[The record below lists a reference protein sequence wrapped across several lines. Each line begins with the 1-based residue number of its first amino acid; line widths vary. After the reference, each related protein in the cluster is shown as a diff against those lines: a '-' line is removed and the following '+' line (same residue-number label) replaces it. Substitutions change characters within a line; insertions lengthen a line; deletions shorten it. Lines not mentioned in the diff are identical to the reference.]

1 MFKQIFRI
9 AFVSLIWKQY
19 KAIIISTVVLF
30 AYLWLIGSVHSDYLN
45 YAELQED
52 KSLAGRSFILKW
64 AALSSGVLL
73 YIAYHVLRGSR
84 NRQKSSSSS
93 SSIKGAALSGTLVD
107 QPKGVNNS
115 NYPDPFAEIRTKK
128 KLRTRAEI
136 AIDKQGEKQ

>member
-9 AFVSLIWKQY
+9 AFVNLIWKQY

-30 AYLWLIGSVHSDYLN
+30 AYLWLIGSVHSDYLS
-45 YAELQED
+45 YAKLQAD
-52 KSLAGRSFILKW
+52 KSLAGRSFLLKW

-84 NRQKSSSSS
+84 RKRNATAAKSN
-93 SSIKGAALSGTLVD
+93 ALSGTLV
-107 QPKGVNNS
+107 NRTSEETNS
-115 NYPDPFAEIRTKK
+115 NSPDPFAAIRSKK

-136 AIDKQGEKQ
+136 ALDRKK

>member
-9 AFVSLIWKQY
+9 AFISLIWKQY

-30 AYLWLIGSVHSDYLN
+30 AYLWLIGSVHTDYLS

-52 KSLAGRSFILKW
+52 KSLAGRSFLLKW

-84 NRQKSSSSS
+84 NRRNSASNQ
-93 SSIKGAALSGTLVD
+93 GNALSGTLVNRTNED
-107 QPKGVNNS
+107 SNS
-115 NYPDPFAEIRTKK
+115 NNPDPFAEIRHKK

-136 AIDKQGEKQ
+136 ALDKEKI

>member
-30 AYLWLIGSVHSDYLN
+30 AYLWLIGSVHSDYLS

-52 KSLAGRSFILKW
+52 KSLAGRSFLLKW
-64 AALSSGVLL
+64 AALTSGVLL

-84 NRQKSSSSS
+84 SRRNSASDQ
-93 SSIKGAALSGTLVD
+93 GNALSGTLVNRSNED
-107 QPKGVNNS
+107 TNS
-115 NYPDPFAEIRTKK
+115 NNPDPFAAIRSKK

-136 AIDKQGEKQ
+136 ALDKEK